1 MDPNPGGPKNMRILR
16 IRIRNTGFNS
26 PEEDVVSLV
35 VEGGDSLSLELGIVV
50 EQGGQHP
57 EIKFL

>member
-1 MDPNPGGPKNMRILR
+1 MLILR
-16 IRIRNTGFNS
+16 IRIRNTGTNP

-35 VEGGDSLSLELGIVV
+35 VEGGDSLPLELRIVV

-57 EIKFL
+57 EIEFYWCYLSFFL

>member
-1 MDPNPGGPKNMRILR
+1 MILW
-16 IRIRNTGFNS
+16 IRIRNTGVNS

-35 VEGGDSLSLELGIVV
+35 VEGGDSLPLELGIVV

-57 EIKFL
+57 EIKSLSCFLSF

>member
-1 MDPNPGGPKNMRILR
+1 M
-16 IRIRNTGFNS
+16 

-35 VEGGDSLSLELGIVV
+35 VEGDGSLAHELRLVV

-57 EIKFL
+57 EEENKSFFEISDERD